1 MNPRT
6 GRPCQVCSHPDRE
19 AIEQAILNGKSQ
31 REVART
37 FTIGYNRDD
46 PERFYPDNKIVAR
59 HMDDCM
65 GDAYRAVQAEDA
77 AASGRAMLYRL
88 HRLDEV
94 VDEQIARLREGTV
107 VKMDGV
113 PLLDDD
119 GRPVRRF
126 SEADIRGAVREA
138 RRNLE
143 LRSRLAGVTPEG
155 DPDAADD
162 ARRAL
167 TDPMIRKA
175 ISDVEQMLGDV
186 AGSPRPGVE

>member
-19 AIEQAILNGKSQ
+19 AIEQAIVNGKSM

-37 FTIGYNRDD
+37 FRVGH
-46 PERFYPDNKIVAR
+46 ERPDGEFSPNHKTVAK

-77 AASGRAMLYRL
+77 HASGRAMLDRL
-88 HRLDEV
+88 HHLDEV
-94 VDEQIARLREGTV
+94 VDEQITRLREGVV
-107 VKMDGV
+107 VKMDGQ
-113 PLLDDD
+113 PLLNDD
-119 GRPVRRF
+119 GSPVKRF

-143 LRSRLAGVTPEG
+143 LRSRLSGATPEA

-167 TDPMIRKA
+167 TSPQARKA
-175 ISDVEQMLGDV
+175 ISDLEAMLAEQ
-186 AGSPRPGVE
+186 AGSPREAG